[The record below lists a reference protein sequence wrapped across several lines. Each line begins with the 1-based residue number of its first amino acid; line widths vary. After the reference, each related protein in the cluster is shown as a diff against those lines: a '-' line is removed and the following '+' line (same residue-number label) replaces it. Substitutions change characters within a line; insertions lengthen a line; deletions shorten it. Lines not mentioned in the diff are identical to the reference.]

1 MKDNGK
7 FTSIKA
13 SERVTG
19 FPHMINFAGTCCRKW
34 HRTLQLKPPRTSMS
48 LHILAIIMVHY
59 PLQGLRLPF
68 SLIHGADIDIMGCK
82 EGTVQRSN
90 EGLV

>member
-1 MKDNGK
+1 MGLQVRNKVHDSTKIKQKSQSNMKDNGK

-48 LHILAIIMVHY
+48 LHILAIIMVQI
-59 PLQGLRLPF
+59 PSSG
-68 SLIHGADIDIMGCK
+68 S
-82 EGTVQRSN
+82 
-90 EGLV
+90 